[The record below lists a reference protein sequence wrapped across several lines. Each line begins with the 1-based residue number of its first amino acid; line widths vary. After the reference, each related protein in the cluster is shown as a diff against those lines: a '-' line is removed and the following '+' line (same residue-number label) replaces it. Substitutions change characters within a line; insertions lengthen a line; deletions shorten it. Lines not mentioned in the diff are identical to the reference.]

1 MSQQKTALVVT
12 AHPGDFVWRAGGAIA
27 LHAAKGYRV
36 KIVCMS
42 FGERGESQFA
52 WKVAGVTLEEV
63 KAQRKAEAEEAARI
77 LGAEIEFFDAGDYP
91 LKLTEAM
98 FDRLVDIY
106 REEKPAFVLT
116 HALADPYNA
125 DHPEATRFAQEAR
138 IIAQAAGHKPDPS
151 RAYSAPPVFLFEPHQ
166 PEQCDFKPN
175 VILNITD
182 VWETKYKAFQ
192 VLAAQK
198 HLWEYYTRVAL
209 NRGVQGGRNSGRAM
223 TYGEAYQRVF
233 PMIVEE
239 LA

>member
-1 MSQQKTALVVT
+1 MSDQKTALIVT

-27 LHAAKGYRV
+27 LHVRKGYRV
-36 KIVCMS
+36 KIVCLS

-52 WKVAGVTLEEV
+52 WKTAGVAMDEV
-63 KAQRKAEAEEAARI
+63 KAQRKAEAEEAAAI
-77 LGAEIEFFDAGDYP
+77 LGASIEFFDAGDYP

-98 FDRLVDIY
+98 FDRMVDIY

-116 HALADPYNA
+116 HALADPYNM
-125 DHPEATRFAQEAR
+125 DHPEATRFAQDAR

-182 VWETKYKAFQ
+182 VWETKRKAFE

-198 HLWEYYTRVAL
+198 HLWDYYTRVAL